1 MTESRDLKLVIF
13 KFQFN
18 PISVATLHDQTE
30 YDMRDLDLDLSLQNF
45 NMYQSFIYIICKYI
59 FNNVCNGKI
68 FLLKLNIFPKN

>member
-30 YDMRDLDLDLSLQNF
+30 YDMRDLDLDLSQQTF
-45 NMYQSFIYIICKYI
+45 NMFQSFIYIINTYSTT
-59 FNNVCNGKI
+59 
-68 FLLKLNIFPKN
+68 